1 MGMFD
6 RFNKT
11 KRAEAEK
18 EAAEAIDR
26 EIAERTNQVL
36 DDEVGKAIMGLNPG
50 SEMMVA
56 NDDLVGGPSS
66 QGPKRRRGRGSAQV
80 FDFAALDAAV
90 EEIARKRKEA
100 SDEDDDDQVIDVSK
114 LSKSQKQAL
123 KEAMADQ
130 IEVYPHLMALKPREG
145 YLFHSDWFEVDG
157 QAATVVSYFHNDA
170 AQDKFG
176 AFWGVNKIPRNL
188 GHGVTVVTLEQ
199 ISRQPDKWVEERLR
213 KSEKLDK
220 LQDREQAEGG
230 GRSSRREAAKVAD
243 DMMWATAEYQDGASY
258 LNVHDRLILRAP
270 DLDAL
275 DAALSQLRQ
284 LYIDRFPSVHTAP
297 YHGEQRQELGN
308 LLAFNKN
315 KHGKG
320 FGYTSTEFAGSYS
333 LVTNGLNDSTGEY
346 VGYMRGDVNN
356 SAILFDVNKYS
367 RHIVLADETINPNL
381 HRQRM
386 VDMWGSKISQAA
398 LQAGN
403 RVVHLV
409 LNDAKLDLMGPKL
422 ESITSRVD
430 MTNGEVNM
438 FEVFGDIEDELSLFS
453 IHVRKLVLM
462 AAQVLKS
469 DTESHGAESLSIV
482 NGKLG
487 EVLKTF
493 YIDQKMWAPDAKKH
507 RDELRLVGI
516 PHEEVPLLHVFQAY
530 LDEEHNREILK
541 GDKKDDDIAHAL
553 ATLSMIFRM
562 LLDSNGDLFD
572 QYTDPR
578 IDTVNDARRVIYEF
592 TGLNRRGPGIAM
604 AQLINVVN
612 FAVESLGHGDT
623 VILHGADSVVDE
635 SVQNFLHAQFTR
647 LRERGGR
654 VAYLY
659 DDVDSMLENQGF
671 NQYSRADYTVLG
683 PMSVETVNAYQE
695 QMQQLIPRDLMR
707 LVTMRDSGQS
717 YLRRGST
724 NVVFLTDLALGVNE
738 ARKASL
744 RSKKNPDKA
753 AQNLDGSGRNAG
765 VTDDGSA
772 RSKDRGGGTGMS
784 DEAFD
789 GEISAVLE
797 AQEDSR
803 KNRLTG
809 LSRVAEL
816 EKQKAA
822 EHEKRQARLRGED
835 VAADDSADSGST
847 GLVDSV
853 RRPNTQLSQPRRTL
867 SGMRQ

>member
-130 IEVYPHLMALKPREG
+130 IEVYPHLMALKPREW

-386 VDMWGSKISQAA
+386 VDMWG
-398 LQAGN
+398 
-403 RVVHLV
+403 
-409 LNDAKLDLMGPKL
+409 
-422 ESITSRVD
+422 
-430 MTNGEVNM
+430 
-438 FEVFGDIEDELSLFS
+438 
-453 IHVRKLVLM
+453 
-462 AAQVLKS
+462 
-469 DTESHGAESLSIV
+469 
-482 NGKLG
+482 
-487 EVLKTF
+487 
-493 YIDQKMWAPDAKKH
+493 
-507 RDELRLVGI
+507 
-516 PHEEVPLLHVFQAY
+516 
-530 LDEEHNREILK
+530 
-541 GDKKDDDIAHAL
+541 
-553 ATLSMIFRM
+553 
-562 LLDSNGDLFD
+562 
-572 QYTDPR
+572 
-578 IDTVNDARRVIYEF
+578 
-592 TGLNRRGPGIAM
+592 
-604 AQLINVVN
+604 
-612 FAVESLGHGDT
+612 
-623 VILHGADSVVDE
+623 
-635 SVQNFLHAQFTR
+635 
-647 LRERGGR
+647 
-654 VAYLY
+654 
-659 DDVDSMLENQGF
+659 
-671 NQYSRADYTVLG
+671 
-683 PMSVETVNAYQE
+683 
-695 QMQQLIPRDLMR
+695 
-707 LVTMRDSGQS
+707 
-717 YLRRGST
+717 
-724 NVVFLTDLALGVNE
+724 
-738 ARKASL
+738 
-744 RSKKNPDKA
+744 
-753 AQNLDGSGRNAG
+753 
-765 VTDDGSA
+765 
-772 RSKDRGGGTGMS
+772 
-784 DEAFD
+784 
-789 GEISAVLE
+789 
-797 AQEDSR
+797 
-803 KNRLTG
+803 
-809 LSRVAEL
+809 
-816 EKQKAA
+816 
-822 EHEKRQARLRGED
+822 
-835 VAADDSADSGST
+835 
-847 GLVDSV
+847 
-853 RRPNTQLSQPRRTL
+853 
-867 SGMRQ
+867 